1 MRDPRHRSGSSICRG
16 VRHSFVH
23 WTGDGVVA
31 WQACNDRVNPTTE
44 HVEVAVTHLCLGFSP
59 DVFALIADR
68 LAD

>member
-1 MRDPRHRSGSSICRG
+1 
-16 VRHSFVH
+16 VH